1 MSSGAD
7 TRLKIWSAEN
17 GTCPVTLTGHSAAV
31 TQAAIIDRGMNI
43 VSVSKWVSEIIF
55 KIPYFILFSQK
66 NADYII
72 LIYYLK

>member
-7 TRLKIWSAEN
+7 MRLKIWSAEN

-55 KIPYFILFSQK
+55 KIPYFI
-66 NADYII
+66 
-72 LIYYLK
+72 